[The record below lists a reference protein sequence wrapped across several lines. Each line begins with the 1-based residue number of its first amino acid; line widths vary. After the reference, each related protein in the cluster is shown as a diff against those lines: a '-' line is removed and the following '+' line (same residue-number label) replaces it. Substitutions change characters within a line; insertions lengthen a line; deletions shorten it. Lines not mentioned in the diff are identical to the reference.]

1 MRILIVGD
9 GTAAASLHE
18 GLEASD
24 LQLDHRPDGPAIGE
38 GEPEIA
44 AIARELREFERV
56 LDEDGADGVLVAS
69 DSPAALAAV
78 IVATKLRTP
87 VARLDPLEHGE
98 EAGTNARLIGEL
110 SDARLAPDP
119 ATIMDWARGGY
130 PGSP

>member
-1 MRILIVGD
+1 MAPRS
-9 GTAAASLHE
+9 AK
-18 GLEASD
+18 
-24 LQLDHRPDGPAIGE
+24 
-38 GEPEIA
+38 
-44 AIARELREFERV
+44 
-56 LDEDGADGVLVAS
+56 DGADGVLVAS

-98 EAGTNARLIGEL
+98 EVGTNARLIGEL

-119 ATIMDWARGGY
+119 ATITDWARGGY